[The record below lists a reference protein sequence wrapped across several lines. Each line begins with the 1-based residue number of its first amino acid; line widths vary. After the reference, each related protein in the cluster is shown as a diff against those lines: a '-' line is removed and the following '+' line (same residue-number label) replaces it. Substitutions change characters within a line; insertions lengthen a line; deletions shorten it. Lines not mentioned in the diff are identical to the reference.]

1 MPKKNLN
8 FLEMLIFVKKK
19 KKVYRETHTLRF
31 KKKKKSGESRNTLCK
46 IKLSSFLVPFLVK
59 FFASLYR

>member
-19 KKVYRETHTLRF
+19 KRERETHTWRY
-31 KKKKKSGESRNTLCK
+31 KKKNKISGESRNILCK